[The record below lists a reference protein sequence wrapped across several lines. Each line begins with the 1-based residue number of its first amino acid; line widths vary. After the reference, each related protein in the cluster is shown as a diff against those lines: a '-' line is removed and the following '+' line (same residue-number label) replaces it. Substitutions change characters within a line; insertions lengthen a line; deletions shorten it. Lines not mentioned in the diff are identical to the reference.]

1 MAIEILHSAEIPKIE
16 EVKDRV
22 RNIPACFIIPPSVFL
37 ADERVFPFLGPP
49 KVAAEFEKNGNP
61 VEMLDLSGFANFED
75 IVREFAQ
82 TTSTRHFFLTATTPQ
97 LPAAVRVVN
106 TLREALPDATI
117 ILGGAHAT
125 LAHAGMVE
133 DQKQGR
139 IGRGT
144 MAFRQ
149 IENTFDK
156 VVVGDGEIAD
166 FFAID
171 PEYQAQVID
180 AGSLKSP
187 LFLRKGHLE
196 EFAYPARHLLDMRS
210 YHYQIDGHEAFTEIV
225 QLGCPFE
232 CGFCGGRDSNFLRI
246 ARPRTPE
253 HAVAEIESVIQYGKE
268 LGINYSG
275 VMFYDD
281 ELNVSTGNLEML
293 CRELIKLQDRL
304 GIEMAF
310 RGFVKAE
317 LFTPRQAALMY
328 QAGFK
333 ILLSGIESGSD
344 QMLQAMKKHT
354 SREINSHLVTI
365 AHDAGLKV
373 KALMSLG
380 HPGESKETVAE
391 SIEWVKSNLW
401 PNWDDVDWT
410 VITQYPGSPYFDH
423 SAYDPIKEAWVYT
436 FTTPD
441 GEELRLY
448 SREADFSRESHY
460 YKGVPGEYEVYVWTD
475 YLTKEQLGE
484 LRDKAEQE
492 TRDSLGLAPITN
504 IEALQFEHSMGQ
516 HYLPDNILRRSG
528 VIYEAS

>member
-1 MAIEILHSAEIPKIE
+1 MAIEIFRSVETPNIE
-16 EVKDRV
+16 GVKDRV
-22 RNIPACFIIPPSVFL
+22 RDIPVCFIIPPSVFL
-37 ADERVFPFLGPP
+37 ADERVFPFLGPI
-49 KVAAEFEKNGNP
+49 KVAAELEENGNP
-61 VEMLDLSGFANFED
+61 VEMLDLSGFANFVD
-75 IVREFAQ
+75 IVHDFAE
-82 TTSTRHFFLTATTPQ
+82 TTGTRHFFITATTPQ
-97 LPAAVRVVN
+97 LPAAVKVVN
-106 TLREALPDATI
+106 TLRQAVPDATI
-117 ILGGAHAT
+117 MLGGAHAT
-125 LAHAGMVE
+125 LAHAGMIE

-171 PEYQAQVID
+171 PEYQAKVVD

-187 LFLRKGHLE
+187 LFLKKGTLE
-196 EFAYPARHLLDMRS
+196 EYAYPARHLIDMAS
-210 YHYQIDGHEAFTEIV
+210 YHYQIDGHEAFSVIG

-246 ARPRTPE
+246 ARPRTAE
-253 HAVAEIESVIQYGKE
+253 HVVAEIETVMRYGKE
-268 LGINYSG
+268 IGMNYSG

-281 ELNVSTGNLEML
+281 ELNVSTGNLELL

-333 ILLSGIESGSD
+333 ILLSGVESGSD

-380 HPGESKETVAE
+380 HPGESTETVEE
-391 SIEWVKSNLW
+391 SVEWVKSNLW
-401 PNWDDVDWT
+401 PGWDDVDWT

-423 SAYDPIKEAWVYT
+423 SVYDQTKQAWVYT
-436 FTTPD
+436 FITPE

-448 SREADFSRESHY
+448 SREADFSRDSHY
-460 YKGVPGEYEVYVWTD
+460 YKGIPGQYEVYVWTD
-475 YLTKEQLGE
+475 HLTKAQLGE
-484 LRDKAEQE
+484 LRDKAESE
-492 TRDSLGLAPITN
+492 TRKALGLPPIQSVEPN
-504 IEALQFEHSMGQ
+504 QFEHSMGQ
-516 HYLPDNILRRSG
+516 KLPDNILRQSG
-528 VIYEAS
+528 IIYQAH

>member
-1 MAIEILHSAEIPKIE
+1 MPIEILRESQAIDIE
-16 EVKDRV
+16 QTKERT
-22 RNIPACFIIPPSVFL
+22 RNIPVCFIIPPSVFL
-37 ADERVFPFLGPP
+37 ADERVFPFLGPI
-49 KVAAEFEKNGNP
+49 KVAAELEKNGNP

-75 IVREFAQ
+75 IVREFAE
-82 TTSTRHFFLTATTPQ
+82 TTDTRQFFLTATTPQ

-106 TLREALPDATI
+106 VLREALPDATI
-117 ILGGAHAT
+117 ILGGSHAT

-149 IENTFDK
+149 LEDTFDK
-156 VVVGDGEIAD
+156 VVVGDGEIAN

-171 PEYQAQVID
+171 PEYRAKVVD

-187 LFLRKGHLE
+187 FFLKKGTLE
-196 EFAYPARHLLDMRS
+196 QFAYPARHLIDMAS
-210 YHYQIDGHEAFTEIV
+210 YHYKIDGHEAFSVIG

-246 ARPRTPE
+246 ARPRTAE
-253 HAVAEIESVIQYGKE
+253 HVVAEIEAVMRHGQEIGM
-268 LGINYSG
+268 NYSG

-293 CRELIKLQDRL
+293 CRELLGLQDRL

-328 QAGFK
+328 QSGFK
-333 ILLSGIESGSD
+333 ILLSGVESGSD

-380 HPGESKETVAE
+380 HPGESQETVEE
-391 SIEWVKSNLW
+391 SKEWVVSNLW
-401 PNWDDVDWT
+401 PKWDDVDWT

-423 SAYDPIKEAWVYT
+423 SVYDQEKQAWVYT
-436 FTTPD
+436 FITPK

-448 SREADFSRESHY
+448 SREADFSKDSHY
-460 YKGVPGEYEVYVWTD
+460 YKGVPGQYEVYVWTD
-475 YLTKEQLGE
+475 HLTKEQLGK
-484 LRDKAEQE
+484 LRDKAEEE
-492 TRDSLGLAPITN
+492 TRTALGLAPVTN
-504 IEALQFEHSMGQ
+504 VEALQFEHSMGQ
-516 HYLPDNILRRSG
+516 GLPENILRQSG
-528 VIYEAS
+528 VIYQTR